1 MELQLFQRLWL
12 QRYDQ
17 HREHNMTEKP
27 LPYKLRQIIYTVF
40 FLMMTVLILTN
51 SQKSLYFALNG
62 LNLWFSK
69 MIPTL
74 LPFMILSGIMV
85 RLRLTENFVSLLHP
99 ILHPIFQ
106 VRKNVTYAMIMG
118 FLCGFPMGARV
129 TGDLLDRKLITK
141 REAEYLL
148 AFCNN
153 IGPVYFTG
161 FVLPLLRR
169 ELLAPYLVGMYGLP
183 FVYGLIL
190 RYTLFRDMEEDSD
203 QQVESH
209 QKPRTALT
217 LLSQIDDAITSS
229 VQNIL
234 MLGGYMILF
243 NLFQLIP
250 EVFSGLL
257 ISCVSPSAAIC
268 VKKVSLMLA
277 PILEITGGLGLL
289 QDSMPLWALLVL
301 PFGGLS
307 CIAQTY
313 STVRHSGLDINN
325 YIKHKL
331 ILSGMTVIYYAIWQ
345 CFFPYSFLL

>member
-1 MELQLFQRLWL
+1 
-12 QRYDQ
+12 
-17 HREHNMTEKP
+17 MTGKTVQ
-27 LPYKLRQIIYTVF
+27 YKMRQIIYTIF
-40 FLMMTVLILTN
+40 FLLMTILILTN
-51 SQKSLYFALNG
+51 SQKSLYYALNG

-85 RLRLTENFVSLLHP
+85 RLGLTENFASLLHP
-99 ILHPIFQ
+99 VLHLIFR

-161 FVLPLLRR
+161 FVLPLLNRR
-169 ELLAPYLVGMYGLP
+169 LIWPYLAGMYGLP
-183 FVYGLIL
+183 LLYGVIL
-190 RYTLFRDMEEDSD
+190 RFTLFRDMEMTP
-203 QQVESH
+203 QSH
-209 QKPRTALT
+209 MEAKREPHTALS
-217 LLSQIDDAITSS
+217 LLSQIDDAIISS

-243 NLFQLIP
+243 NLFQLVP
-250 EVFSGLL
+250 EVLSGLL
-257 ISCVSPSAAIC
+257 ISSLPTSAAIG

-289 QDSMPLWALLVL
+289 SDSMPLWSLLSL

-313 STVRHSGLDINN
+313 STIRHSGLDIND
-325 YIKHKL
+325 YIRHKL
-331 ILSGMTVIYYAIWQ
+331 ILSGITVIYYTFWRW
-345 CFFPYSFLL
+345 FSPESFLI

>member
-1 MELQLFQRLWL
+1 
-12 QRYDQ
+12 
-17 HREHNMTEKP
+17 MTEKSFHS
-27 LPYKLRQIIYTVF
+27 KLRQIIYTIF
-40 FLMMTVLILTN
+40 FLLMTVLILTN

-74 LPFMILSGIMV
+74 LPFMILSGIMI
-85 RLRLTENFVSLLHP
+85 RLNLTENFAV
-99 ILHPIFQ
+99 ILHPVFYPSFR

-129 TGDLLDRKLITK
+129 TGDLLDRNLISK

-148 AFCNN
+148 GFCNN

-161 FVLPLLRR
+161 FVLPLLNRQ
-169 ELLAPYLVGMYGLP
+169 LVWPYLAGMYGLP
-183 FVYGLIL
+183 LLYGLIL
-190 RYTLFRDMEEDSD
+190 RYTTFKDIAAFSECTMESRR
-203 QQVESH
+203 ESH
-209 QKPRTALT
+209 TALT

-250 EVFSGLL
+250 EVLSDLL
-257 ISCVSPSAAIC
+257 IPYLSSSAAIC
-268 VKKVSLMLA
+268 IKKISLMLA

-289 QDSMPLWALLVL
+289 KNSMPLWSLLVL

-313 STVRHSGLDINN
+313 STIRHSGLDIND
-325 YIKHKL
+325 YIRHKL
-331 ILSGMTVIYYAIWQ
+331 ILTGITVIYYALWRLL
-345 CFFPYSFLL
+345 FPNSFLI